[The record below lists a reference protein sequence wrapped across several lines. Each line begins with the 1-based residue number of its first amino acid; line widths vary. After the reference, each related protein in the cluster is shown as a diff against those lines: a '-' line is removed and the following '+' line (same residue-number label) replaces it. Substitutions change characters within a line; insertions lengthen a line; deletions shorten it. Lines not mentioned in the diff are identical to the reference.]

1 MLTFG
6 LDLFRT
12 ILRISLIIAVT
23 KYTTLLLPV
32 LAAVMYIV
40 QLFYLRTSR
49 QLRYLELET
58 TAPLCALFTESASGL
73 FHIRA
78 FGWEPQSLE
87 NALLLLDDS
96 QKPFYY
102 LFAAERW
109 LGLVMDTVSLMT
121 AVTIIAL
128 TVCVEALATPSGIGL
143 SMLSLITL
151 SFESMQFVRQWMLV
165 ETSIGALARTRD
177 FVESTPLEEGPEG
190 AYEPEPEWPR
200 KGEILMREVTATYE

>member
-1 MLTFG
+1 
-6 LDLFRT
+6 
-12 ILRISLIIAVT
+12 
-23 KYTTLLLPV
+23 
-32 LAAVMYIV
+32 MYVV

-73 FHIRA
+73 LHIRA
-78 FGWEPQSLE
+78 LGWESQSLQ

-109 LGLVMDTVSLMT
+109 LGLVMDTVSLLLG
-121 AVTIIAL
+121 VTIIAL
-128 TVCVEALATPSGIGL
+128 TVCVEALASPSGVGL

-177 FVESTPLEEGPEG
+177 FVENTPFEKGPEDP
-190 AYEPEPEWPR
+190 YEPESEWPR
-200 KGEILMREVTATYE
+200 KGDIVMREVTATYE